1 VIESGQAGVVRRE
14 FFMGLGVPEV
24 ILILIVFMLLF
35 GAKRLP
41 DLASGLGKGIRNF
54 KEATRE
60 GMDDADKTK

>member
-1 VIESGQAGVVRRE
+1 
-14 FFMGLGVPEV
+14 MGLGIPEV

-41 DLASGLGKGIRNF
+41 DLASGLGKGIRSF

-60 GMDDADKTK
+60 GMEDPDKTK